1 MIPKKFEKRFLFQ
14 GTLTLQTGL
23 HIGGRDTI
31 FSPSEHPVI
40 RTPDGRPFIPG
51 SSFKG
56 AFRSTVEKLA
66 PNIAGVWSC
75 GLTDEGGED
84 GCIGPQGEAQKKF
97 DKSRDPKW
105 SDEEL
110 LRKLEPK
117 LCHTC
122 KLFGSPYAASKISFA
137 DLYLAEEYIDGI
149 IQIRDGVAI
158 DRDSERPVKN
168 RLFEYEVVAPSLS
181 FDLEILLEDPTDVD
195 LGLTCLGLSEFMNSF
210 GYLGGKRSRG
220 LGQTKLENL
229 QIFSLD
235 LSNESTRNDRFLKY
249 LIGSTIADK
258 MDKKADPTK
267 FINQA
272 ITGLFNME
280 ASHA

>member
-1 MIPKKFEKRFLFQ
+1 MIPKKFEKRYVFQ
-14 GTLTLQTGL
+14 GDLTLQTGL
-23 HIGGRDTI
+23 HIGGRETI

-40 RTPDGRPFIPG
+40 RTPDGQPFIPG

-75 GLTDEGGED
+75 GLDKDD
-84 GCIGPQGEAQKKF
+84 GCIGPQGDAKEKF
-97 DKSRDPKW
+97 DRNRRERKW
-105 SDEEL
+105 SDTEL
-110 LRKLEPK
+110 LAKLEK
-117 LCHTC
+117 ELCHTC
-122 KLFGSPYAASKISFA
+122 QLFGSPYAASKISFA
-137 DLYLAEEYIDGI
+137 DLYLADEYTEGVV
-149 IQIRDGVAI
+149 QIRDGVSI

-181 FDLEILLEDPTDVD
+181 FSLEILLEDPTDVD
-195 LGLTCLGLSEFMNSF
+195 LGLTCLGLSEFMNGF

-220 LGQTKLENL
+220 LGQTKLEIL

-235 LSNESTRNDRFLKY
+235 LSDERTRNDKFLKY
-249 LIGSTIADK
+249 LTGSTIVDK
-258 MDKKADPTK
+258 MDKEADPTK

-272 ITGLFNME
+272 IAGLFNME